1 MNSVLFRSIA
11 EGTDVRYFDRLS
23 GDIFLVL
30 VKIIR
35 DLDKNN
41 SETSRTNI
49 KSDRFQVFL
58 LIGVRLCYLWSFC
71 FRIYSA
77 CYRWKT
83 SSGSK
88 TFFFSLVNDMRL

>member
-11 EGTDVRYFDRLS
+11 EGTGRRYFDTLS

-41 SETSRTNI
+41 SETSRTNV

-58 LIGVRLCYLWSFC
+58 LIGVKLCYLWSFV
-71 FRIYSA
+71 SA
-77 CYRWKT
+77 
-83 SSGSK
+83 
-88 TFFFSLVNDMRL
+88 FILLVTGEKQVPIAKLSFLVL